1 MWEGKVLTNIHMW
14 HLTAIP
20 SQDTFEDD
28 SFLSAFPKWDI
39 LVSWMVHLPGDS
51 SNVTRFYPRQ

>member
-1 MWEGKVLTNIHMW
+1 MWEGKILTNIHMW

-28 SFLSAFPKWDI
+28 SILSAFPKWDI
-39 LVSWMVHLPGDS
+39 LVSWMVHLPGD
-51 SNVTRFYPRQ
+51 